1 MGCAIADRIGK
12 TSRGHGVKGLTI
24 AEDDLSGADVQ
35 ALVAFH
41 LGGMHAESP
50 ACKVHALP
58 LDKLRQGGVTFYTAR
73 VNGALAAMGA
83 IKRLGETHG
92 ELKSMRA
99 APEWRGKGVG
109 EAMLRH
115 LLAVARARG
124 YARVSL
130 ETGRTEA
137 FAPAVALY
145 RKYGFTDCA
154 AFADYVVDSFSQCLS
169 LALAPQAPSGAAGM
183 AADQ

>member
-1 MGCAIADRIGK
+1 MI
-12 TSRGHGVKGLTI
+12 KGLTI
-24 AEDDLSGADVQ
+24 TEDDLSGADVQ
-35 ALVAFH
+35 ALVALH

-50 ACKVHALP
+50 ACKVNALP
-58 LDKLRQGGVTFYTAR
+58 LEKLRQPGVTFYTAR
-73 VNGALAAMGA
+73 IHGALAAMGA
-83 IKRLGETHG
+83 IKHLDAAHG

-109 EAMLRH
+109 EAMLVH

-124 YARVSL
+124 YSRVSL

-145 RKYGFTDCA
+145 RKHGFEECA
-154 AFADYVVDSFSQCLS
+154 AFGDYVVDEFSQCLT
-169 LALAPQAPSGAAGM
+169 LAL
-183 AADQ
+183 

>member
-1 MGCAIADRIGK
+1 MIE
-12 TSRGHGVKGLTI
+12 GLEI
-24 AEDDLSGADVQ
+24 AEDDLSAADVQ
-35 ALVAFH
+35 ALVALH

-58 LDKLRQGGVTFYTAR
+58 LDKLRQPGVTFYTAR
-73 VNGALAAMGA
+73 IHGQLAAMGA
-83 IKRLGETHG
+83 IQHLDPAHG

-99 APEWRGKGVG
+99 APEWRGRGVG
-109 EAMLRH
+109 EAMLVH

-145 RKYGFTDCA
+145 RKHGFEECA
-154 AFADYVVDSFSQCLS
+154 AFSGYVVDEFSQCLT
-169 LALAPQAPSGAAGM
+169 LGLTP
-183 AADQ
+183 

>member
-1 MGCAIADRIGK
+1 MIE
-12 TSRGHGVKGLTI
+12 GLEI

-35 ALVAFH
+35 ALVALH

-58 LDKLRQGGVTFYTAR
+58 LDKLRQPGVTFYTAR
-73 VNGALAAMGA
+73 IHGDLAAMGA
-83 IKRLGETHG
+83 IQHLDPAHG

-99 APEWRGKGVG
+99 APEWRGRGVG
-109 EAMLRH
+109 EAMLVH

-145 RKYGFTDCA
+145 RKYGFEECA
-154 AFADYVVDSFSQCLS
+154 AFADYVVDEFSQCLT
-169 LALAPQAPSGAAGM
+169 LGLTP
-183 AADQ
+183 

>member
-1 MGCAIADRIGK
+1 MTG
-12 TSRGHGVKGLTI
+12 GLTI
-24 AEDDLSGADVQ
+24 TEDDLAGEDVR
-35 ALVAFH
+35 ALIAYH
-41 LGGMHAESP
+41 LSGMHAESP

-58 LDKLRQGGVTFYTAR
+58 LEQLRQPGVTFYAAR
-73 VNGALAAMGA
+73 MEGALAAIGA
-83 IKRLGETHG
+83 IKHLDETHG

-109 EAMLRH
+109 KAMLVH
-115 LLAVARARG
+115 LLGVARGRG

-145 RKYGFTDCA
+145 RKYGFENCD
-154 AFADYVVDSFSQCLS
+154 AFADYVVDHFSQCLT
-169 LALAPQAPSGAAGM
+169 LDLKQ
-183 AADQ
+183 

>member
-1 MGCAIADRIGK
+1 MIE
-12 TSRGHGVKGLTI
+12 GLDI
-24 AEDDLSGADVQ
+24 AEDDLSGEDVQ

-58 LDKLRQGGVTFYTAR
+58 IDKLRQPGVTFYTAR

-83 IKRLGETHG
+83 IKHLAAAHG

-124 YARVSL
+124 FARVSL

-145 RKYGFTDCA
+145 RKHGFVECE
-154 AFADYVVDSFSQCLS
+154 AFADYVVDDFSQCLT
-169 LALAPQAPSGAAGM
+169 LAL
-183 AADQ
+183 

>member
-1 MGCAIADRIGK
+1 MKQHMIQ
-12 TSRGHGVKGLTI
+12 GLTI
-24 AEDDLSGADVQ
+24 TEDDLAAENVRTLI
-35 ALVAFH
+35 ALH
-41 LGGMHAESP
+41 LSGMHAESP

-58 LDKLRQGGVTFYTAR
+58 LEKLRQPGVTFYAAR
-73 VNGALAAMGA
+73 IHGALAAIGA
-83 IKRLGETHG
+83 ILHLDETHG

-109 EAMLRH
+109 EAMLLH
-115 LLAVARARG
+115 LLGVARARG

-145 RKYGFTDCA
+145 RKYGFEECS
-154 AFADYVVDSFSQCLS
+154 AFADYVVDDFSQCLS
-169 LALAPQAPSGAAGM
+169 LKLQNYFSP
-183 AADQ
+183 

>member
-1 MGCAIADRIGK
+1 MIE
-12 TSRGHGVKGLTI
+12 GLEI

-35 ALVAFH
+35 ALVAYH

-58 LDKLRQGGVTFYTAR
+58 LDKLRQPGVTFYTAR

-83 IKRLGETHG
+83 IKHLDAAHG

-99 APEWRGKGVG
+99 APEWRGRGLG
-109 EAMLRH
+109 EAMLVH
-115 LLAVARARG
+115 LLGVVKARG
-124 YARVSL
+124 YTRVSL

-145 RKYGFTDCA
+145 RKYGFEECA
-154 AFADYVVDSFSQCLS
+154 AFADYVVDDFSQCLT
-169 LALAPQAPSGAAGM
+169 LMLR
-183 AADQ
+183 

>member
-1 MGCAIADRIGK
+1 MIE
-12 TSRGHGVKGLTI
+12 GLVI

-35 ALVAFH
+35 ALVALH

-58 LDKLRQGGVTFYTAR
+58 LDKLRQPGVTFYTAHIH
-73 VNGALAAMGA
+73 GDLAAMGA
-83 IKRLGETHG
+83 IKHLDTAHG

-109 EAMLRH
+109 EALLVH
-115 LLAVARARG
+115 LLGVARAQG

-145 RKYGFTDCA
+145 RKYGFKECE
-154 AFADYVVDSFSQCLS
+154 AFGDYVVDEFSQCL
-169 LALAPQAPSGAAGM
+169 ALDLPAAR
-183 AADQ
+183 

>member
-1 MGCAIADRIGK
+1 MAQRAVWLVSVMPLALAD
-12 TSRGHGVKGLTI
+12 HGAKASGGQTVEGLEI
-24 AEDDLSGADVQ
+24 AEDDLAAEDVR
-35 ALVAFH
+35 ALIALH
-41 LGGMHAESP
+41 LSGMHAESP

-58 LDKLRQGGVTFYTAR
+58 LEKLRQPGVTFYAAR
-73 VNGALAAMGA
+73 MQGALAAIGA
-83 IKRLGETHG
+83 IMHLEETHG

-115 LLAVARARG
+115 LLGVARERG
-124 YARVSL
+124 YTRVSL

-145 RKYGFTDCA
+145 RKYGFENCDG
-154 AFADYVVDSFSQCLS
+154 FADYVVDDFSQCLT
-169 LALAPQAPSGAAGM
+169 LAL
-183 AADQ
+183 

>member
-1 MGCAIADRIGK
+1 MTG
-12 TSRGHGVKGLTI
+12 GLTI
-24 AEDDLSGADVQ
+24 TEDDLSGEDVR
-35 ALVAFH
+35 ALIALH
-41 LGGMHAESP
+41 LSGMHAESP

-58 LDKLRQGGVTFYTAR
+58 LEKLRQPGVTFFAAR
-73 VNGALAAMGA
+73 VEGTLVAIGA
-83 IKRLGETHG
+83 IKHLDESHG

-109 EAMLRH
+109 EAMLQH

-124 YARVSL
+124 YTRVSL

-145 RKYGFTDCA
+145 RKYGFENCTG
-154 AFADYVVDSFSQCLS
+154 FADYVVDDFNQCLT
-169 LALAPQAPSGAAGM
+169 LEL
-183 AADQ
+183 